1 MLTLNDG
8 RSELWQWDT
17 GRKLT
22 VDADCTQVHFSN
34 KFFGRSVDVDVFD
47 GTAEIPDVLLQVD
60 KDLLV
65 WAFVGTAENGYTKI
79 SKVFKV
85 NKRNKPADYVFT
97 PPEQTTLGELIER
110 LDKIEES
117 QDPDAI
123 KNAVDDYL
131 ANNPIKIDETD
142 PTVPTWAKQ
151 LTKPKYTAKE
161 VGAVATVNGITP
173 DENGNVEIEVSGGNA
188 DQGGGMSATASA
200 LLITILRNA
209 VYSTDQSANITALEN
224 ALASGGGEEPD
235 IPDVPDEPDVP
246 VVNTYTITAEL
257 VNVTSSN
264 FATSVNENA
273 SYTATLTAYDG
284 YNLDSVVVLM
294 GGVDVTA
301 DVYADGVI
309 SIPSVTGNVEIIASA
324 VVIEDPSAELVTD
337 GLLAYFDFRTA
348 TYNNSGSGGS
358 TTIAATQGEGQLFA
372 WAKNGVKVQDERG
385 INFANG
391 RQHMYS
397 QAGNTTE
404 TNIGTSMTFV
414 MLTYGQVMEQG
425 FNLSNIDPRWEFGP
439 RYNNTNGGT
448 AYAEN
453 RAGVNMDNIAD
464 YNFCVYRVDGNIL
477 TEIMDSSVTTYNGGD
492 IGGFASWITTAGVSM
507 KEAAADG
514 RYCTAA
520 AIYNRALSDVEIE
533 EMRAFL
539 NTLEVA

>member
-1 MLTLNDG
+1 MSVNGNISAGGDIRGTVSG
-8 RSELWQWDT
+8 HAPIRGST
-17 GRKLT
+17 GGMK
-22 VDADCTQVHFSN
+22 
-34 KFFGRSVDVDVFD
+34 
-47 GTAEIPDVLLQVD
+47 VLHTDSYAIAV
-60 KDLLV
+60 
-65 WAFVGTAENGYTKI
+65 ANGFVGTVDEWLESLKGKDGI
-79 SKVFKV
+79 SPVV
-85 NKRNKPADYVFT
+85 AVEDIDGGHRVT
-97 PPEQTTLGELIER
+97 IT
-110 LDKIEES
+110 DK
-117 QDPDAI
+117 DG
-123 KNAVDDYL
+123 
-131 ANNPIKIDETD
+131 
-142 PTVPTWAKQ
+142 AKQ
-151 LTKPKYTAKE
+151 FDVMDGTVTEEQIASAVEDYMAEHPAE
-161 VGAVATVNGITP
+161 VTDIVKTVNGIAP
-173 DENGNVEIEVSGGNA
+173 DENGNVEIAVSGGNA

-209 VYSTDQSANITALEN
+209 VYSTDQSANITALQN
-224 ALASGGGEEPD
+224 ALASSGGEEPD

-358 TTIAATQGEGQLFA
+358 TTIAATQGDGQLFA
-372 WAKNGVKVQDERG
+372 WKAGMVTIQDERG
-385 INFANG
+385 MHIGRNF
-391 RQHMYS
+391 MYS

-404 TNIGTSMTFV
+404 TDIGSPMTLV
-414 MLTYGQVMEQG
+414 MLTYGSVMAHG
-425 FNLSNIDPRWEFGP
+425 FRNTNIDSRWAFCP
-439 RYNNTNGGT
+439 SYNNTNGGT

-453 RAGVNMDNIAD
+453 RAGVSMDNIAD

-492 IGGFASWITTAGVSM
+492 LDGFASWITKAIIGATRHG
-507 KEAAADG
+507 ADG
-514 RYCTAA
+514 VYIIAA
-520 AIYNRALSDVEIE
+520 AIYNRALSNVEIE
-533 EMRAFL
+533 EMRAFMQ
-539 NTLEVA
+539 TLEVA